1 MLLRSRQ
8 LSRLPMLITP
18 NSRVHQ
24 KKNALKA
31 KCKIIDLFIYT
42 TAASYYSDLN
52 PKQERAASQL
62 LSSVVG
68 INRLT

>member
-24 KKNALKA
+24 KNALKA

-52 PKQERAASQL
+52 PKQERAASQF